1 MFRNLDELIQRKM
14 LSKILIMRNL
24 LQFIDKIAIGMLL
37 MPLFSFAEIISV
49 NQIAEGF
56 SISSAPTLTY
66 IYRSNNSVRTL
77 IFIPGGDGSVGA
89 KPEWAN
95 SRYFREYS
103 YNMFLKRLSESDKTS
118 GSSDVVI
125 FDNPV
130 KLNQGGSIYPFPRGW
145 TDHLV
150 RIHSVVNYYSKL
162 SNKPV
167 WIMGHSNGA
176 ASATEY
182 LKWLEKEKKEVDVY
196 GLVFSSGADGSTFPS
211 ITKIPVLFLS
221 HEKEGC
227 SKYVSESYSRNLFE
241 KLKASGN
248 KKTEYFTASG
258 GSPDPLY
265 PNPCYGGYHMYFGA
279 EEQVSKVID
288 DFLIRNSE

>member
-1 MFRNLDELIQRKM
+1 M
-14 LSKILIMRNL
+14 LSIDNFANFIFKISIGIL
-24 LQFIDKIAIGMLL
+24 LA
-37 MPLFSFAEIISV
+37 PLCSFAEIISV
-49 NQIAEGF
+49 HQISEGLF
-56 SISSAPTLTY
+56 ISSAPTLTY
-66 IYRSNNSVRTL
+66 VYRSNNSARTL
-77 IFIPGGDGSVGA
+77 IFIPGGDGSVGV
-89 KPEWAN
+89 KPEWVN

-103 YNMFLKRLSESDKTS
+103 FNLFLKRLSESDKTS
-118 GSSDVVI
+118 GSTDVVI

-130 KLNQGGSIYPFPRGW
+130 KLNQGAAIYPFPRGW

-150 RIHSVVNYYSKL
+150 RIHSVVDYYSKI

-176 ASATEY
+176 ASVTEY
-182 LKWLEKEKKEVDVY
+182 LKWLEKEKKEIDIK

-211 ITKIPVLFLS
+211 STKIPVLFLG

-227 SKYVSESYSRNLFE
+227 TKYINESYSRNLYE
-241 KLKASGN
+241 KLKANGN
-248 KKTEYFTASG
+248 TKTEYFTASG

-265 PNPCYGGYHMYFGA
+265 PNPCFGGYHMYFGA

-288 DFLIRNSE
+288 DFLSRYSE

>member
-1 MFRNLDELIQRKM
+1 MLTIEHFSKFLCKTLIGI
-14 LSKILIMRNL
+14 ILV
-24 LQFIDKIAIGMLL
+24 
-37 MPLFSFAEIISV
+37 PLCSFAEIISV
-49 NQIAEGF
+49 NQISEGF
-56 SISSAPTLTY
+56 FISSAPTLTY
-66 IYRSNNSVRTL
+66 VYRSNHSARTL
-77 IFIPGGDGSVGA
+77 IFIPGGDGSVGV
-89 KPEWAN
+89 KPGWTN

-103 YNMFLKRLSESDKTS
+103 FNLFLKRLSESDKTS
-118 GSSDVVI
+118 GSTDVVI

-130 KLNQGGSIYPFPRGW
+130 ILNQGGSIYPFPRGW

-150 RIHSVVNYYSKL
+150 RIHSVVNYYAKL

-182 LKWLEKEKKEVDVY
+182 LKWLEKEKKEVDVK

-211 ITKIPVLFLS
+211 STKIPVLFLA

-227 SKYVSESYSRNLFE
+227 TNYISESYSRNLFE
-241 KLKASGN
+241 KLKVNGN
-248 KKTEYFTASG
+248 TKTEYFTASG

-265 PNPCYGGYHMYFGA
+265 PNPCYGGYHMYFGS
-279 EEQVSKVID
+279 EDQVSKVID
-288 DFLIRNSE
+288 DFLSRHSE